1 MVVELYTALKR
12 AGVDEAEAQAAAV
25 AVAERSTTHR
35 LESVIDDIKRDL
47 TDLKIRMA
55 ALEGRMVAL
64 EGNMQAMKW
73 MLGFLMAGNVALL
86 VRAFFPS

>member
-12 AGVDEAEAQAAAV
+12 AGVDEAEAQAAAI
-25 AVAERSTTHR
+25 AVAERSTTDR
-35 LESVIDDIKRDL
+35 LDRAIDDIKRDL
-47 TDLKIRMA
+47 TDLKVRMA
-55 ALEGRMVAL
+55 ALEGH
-64 EGNMQAMKW
+64 MQAMKW